1 MSGFLFE
8 SVKKRPCISVSL
20 DNLSISA
27 VTELHLFFCKCQHF
41 VDFSDDFSNLVVIL
55 KNQIFLPYN
64 RRNLKHIPFKYFKE
78 VPFPVSD
85 LFNISLSAGCFSCVS
100 LLGLC

>member
-8 SVKKRPCISVSL
+8 SVKRERNDFAQEKRPCISVSL

-27 VTELHLFFCKCQHF
+27 VTELQNF

-55 KNQIFLPYN
+55 KSQITLLYN
-64 RRNLKHIPFKYFKE
+64 KRNLEHIPFNY
-78 VPFPVSD
+78 
-85 LFNISLSAGCFSCVS
+85 
-100 LLGLC
+100 